1 MYTSNMGAFTI
12 GDRMA
17 LMSFHVGSV
26 TKNLLFLCVQK
37 AQKHNKGNHIQR
49 RRQCDHNGTER
60 QRRTKAEDQVNSEW
74 TSKK

>member
-26 TKNLLFLCVQK
+26 TKNLLFLCVEK
-37 AQKHNKGNHIQR
+37 AQKHDMAITYSENDSAI
-49 RRQCDHNGTER
+49 T
-60 QRRTKAEDQVNSEW
+60 TKAEDQVNSEW